1 MRDPVVHMQGVSWR
15 REESCIL
22 SDINWRVEPGE
33 HWAIV
38 GLNGSG
44 KTSLLNMITG
54 YIFPSE
60 GEVSVLGREFGAYD
74 LRELRKSIGWV
85 SSALQERLLTSETV
99 GEIVLSGKFASIGLY
114 DKTNKKDLERAENLM
129 GQFGCL
135 SLVKRRYATLSQ
147 GEKQKVLI
155 ARALMNS
162 PRVLILDEPCT
173 GLDIFARES
182 LLILI
187 GRLSETGNAP
197 TLFYVSHHVEEIL
210 PVFGCTLLLRNGSVH
225 SLGKTQQILTKSNLT
240 DFFQRRVD
248 VEWRKMRPWIHVLD

>member
-1 MRDPVVHMQGVSWR
+1 MQGVSWK
-15 REESCIL
+15 REESYIL
-22 SDINWRVEPGE
+22 SNINWRVAPGE

-60 GEVSVLGREFGAYD
+60 GEVSVLGREFGAFD

-85 SSALQERLLTSETV
+85 SSALQERLLTDETV
-99 GEIVLSGKFASIGLY
+99 EEIILSGKFASIGLY
-114 DKTNKKDLERAENLM
+114 DKTNRKDAGRAEDLM
-129 GQFGCL
+129 RQFGCL
-135 SLVKRRYATLSQ
+135 GFAKRKYATLSQ

-162 PRVLILDEPCT
+162 PRILILDEPCT

-187 GRLSETGNAP
+187 ARLGEAGSAP
-197 TLFYVSHHVEEIL
+197 TLLYVSHHLDEIL
-210 PVFGCTLLLRNGSVH
+210 PIFGHTLLLRRGSIH
-225 SLGKTQQILTKSNLT
+225 SMGKTRQVLTRSNLT
-240 DFFQRRVD
+240 DFFQRQVD
-248 VEWRKMRPWIHVLD
+248 LEWRKARPWIRVFD